1 MCEWAGWVS
10 CGLWAGMG
18 WWLCLVGGWI
28 WVGLMLAP
36 KCLGCV
42 GCVGVACV
50 GGVWVVGCVGCVPVL
65 HVSINATTATCEPQ
79 HCQHML

>member
-42 GCVGVACV
+42 GCVGVGCV
-50 GGVWVVGCVGCVPVL
+50 GGVWVVGCVGCVPD
-65 HVSINATTATCEPQ
+65 
-79 HCQHML
+79 HCSDHML